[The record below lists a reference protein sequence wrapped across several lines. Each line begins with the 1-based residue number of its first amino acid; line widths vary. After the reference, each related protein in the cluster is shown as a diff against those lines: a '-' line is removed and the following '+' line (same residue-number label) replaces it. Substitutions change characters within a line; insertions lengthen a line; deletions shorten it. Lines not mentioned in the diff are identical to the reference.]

1 MISSKAGAK
10 KAQNEYV
17 TFLFLWG
24 FVVFFYQNAKK
35 YSKNYGN
42 MTNEHRR

>member
-24 FVVFFYQNAKK
+24 FVVFFLPECKEVFKELWQHDK
-35 YSKNYGN
+35 
-42 MTNEHRR
+42 